1 MLDHHVQGVHGA
13 VTGAPVDRHADIFWG
28 GYQTQ
33 SVEENE
39 RREQRLT
46 EHFANALPLNR
57 AGTPE
62 DIAYAALYLA
72 SDESRHTTG
81 HNLMVD
87 AGITVRMA
95 AQAGLVEG
103 FDAIRRSVSSVS

>member
-1 MLDHHVQGVHGA
+1 MGHAVGVGIRVKCISPGA
-13 VTGAPVDRHADIFWG
+13 IVTPIFWG
-28 GYQTQ
+28 CYQTQ

-62 DIAYAALYLA
+62 DIACAAVYLA
-72 SDESRHTTG
+72 SGESHRTTG
-81 HNLMVD
+81 HNLIVD
-87 AGITVRMA
+87 AGITVRLA

-103 FDAIRRSVSSVS
+103 FDAIRRSVSPVS

>member
-1 MLDHHVQGVHGA
+1 MAPPPVYSASKAAVIHTTKVWATQLAEFGIRVNCISPGA
-13 VTGAPVDRHADIFWG
+13 IVTPIFWG

-46 EHFANALPLNR
+46 AHFATALPLNR

-62 DIAYAALYLA
+62 DTLPTQPCTWPATRAVTPPDTI
-72 SDESRHTTG
+72 
-81 HNLMVD
+81 
-87 AGITVRMA
+87 
-95 AQAGLVEG
+95 
-103 FDAIRRSVSSVS
+103 